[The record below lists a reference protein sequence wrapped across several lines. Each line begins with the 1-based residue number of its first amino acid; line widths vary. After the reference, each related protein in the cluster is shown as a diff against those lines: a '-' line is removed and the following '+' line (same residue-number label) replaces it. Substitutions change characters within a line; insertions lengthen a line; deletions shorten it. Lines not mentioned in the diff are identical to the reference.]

1 LALWHFGTQHAVALW
16 HFGTQHAVALWHFG
30 TQHWAVADVFRGSTF
45 CKVLV
50 NNHFRRQVR
59 GMWPDCFSAMPIP
72 VSASS
77 DGTREANQFST
88 EKSA

>member
-1 LALWHFGTQHAVALW
+1 MTISRPVIL
-16 HFGTQHAVALWHFG
+16 
-30 TQHWAVADVFRGSTF
+30 F
-45 CKVLV
+45 CLLILSPA
-50 NNHFRRQVR
+50 
-59 GMWPDCFSAMPIP
+59 WPDCFSAMPIP